1 MLPPQ
6 LVLLLMLI
14 GVVMTFPIAIYE
26 SRRPRQKGNP
36 WGSRRIALMSLGFTG
51 CMLSLAATAA
61 PVIMPR

>member
-1 MLPPQ
+1 
-6 LVLLLMLI
+6 MLI

-26 SRRPRQKGNP
+26 SRHPRQKDNP